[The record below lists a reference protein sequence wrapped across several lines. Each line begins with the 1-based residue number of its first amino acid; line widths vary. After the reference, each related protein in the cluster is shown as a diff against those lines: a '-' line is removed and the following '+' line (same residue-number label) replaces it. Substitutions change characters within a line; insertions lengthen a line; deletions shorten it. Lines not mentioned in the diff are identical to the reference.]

1 MGYQNWATILALSV
15 RKRRAHMKVRDIMT
29 KEVTIVSAAQSI
41 ADVAHTMRQ
50 LDIGSLPVVQN
61 GQLIGIITD
70 RDITIRVVAD
80 GLDPHME
87 TAERHMSRDPIVA
100 SPDWPVEQAAQLM
113 AREQIRRLPVAE
125 NGRLVG
131 YMALGDLATQDRDKQ
146 VGETLEEISQPADTL
161 RNQSTS
167 GR

>member
-1 MGYQNWATILALSV
+1 MN
-15 RKRRAHMKVRDIMT
+15 VRDIMT
-29 KEVTIVSAAQSI
+29 KEVTIVTPAQPI
-41 ADVAHTMRQ
+41 TDGAHTMRQ
-50 LDIGSLPVVQN
+50 LDIGSLPVVRD
-61 GQLIGIITD
+61 GQLVGIITD
-70 RDITIRVVAD
+70 RDIAIRVVAD

-131 YMALGDLATQDRDKQ
+131 YLALGDLAAQNRDRQ
-146 VGETLEEISQPADTL
+146 VGETLEEISQPSASQGGQ
-161 RNQSTS
+161 RRS
-167 GR
+167 

>member
-1 MGYQNWATILALSV
+1 
-15 RKRRAHMKVRDIMT
+15 MKVRDIMNT
-29 KEVTIVSAAQSI
+29 EVTFASAAQPI
-41 ADVAHTMRQ
+41 ADVAHIMRQ
-50 LDIGSLPVVQN
+50 LDIGSLPVVQD
-61 GQLIGIITD
+61 GRLLGIITD

-80 GLDPHME
+80 GLDPVME

-100 SPDWPVEQAAQLM
+100 SPDWPIEQAAQLM

-131 YMALGDLATQDRDKQ
+131 YLALGDLATQNRDKQ
-146 VGETLEEISQPADTL
+146 VGETLEEISQPADTP
-161 RNQSTS
+161 RNQFEV

>member
-1 MGYQNWATILALSV
+1 M
-15 RKRRAHMKVRDIMT
+15 HMKVRDIMT
-29 KEVTIVSAAQSI
+29 KEVSLVTAAQPI
-41 ADVAHTMRQ
+41 TDVAHMMRQ
-50 LDIGSLPVVQN
+50 LDIGSLPVVRD

-70 RDITIRVVAD
+70 RDIAIRVVAD

-131 YMALGDLATQDRDKQ
+131 YLALGDLAAQNRDRQ
-146 VGETLEEISQPADTL
+146 VGETLEEISQPTDARGSQRT
-161 RNQSTS
+161 TEH
-167 GR
+167 

>member
-1 MGYQNWATILALSV
+1 
-15 RKRRAHMKVRDIMT
+15 MKVRDIMT
-29 KEVTIVSAAQSI
+29 NAVTIVTASQPI
-41 ADVAHTMRQ
+41 TDVAHTMRQ
-50 LDIGSLPVVQN
+50 LDIGSLPVVQD

-70 RDITIRVVAD
+70 RDIAIRVVAD
-80 GLDPHME
+80 GLDPHIE

-131 YMALGDLATQDRDKQ
+131 YLALGDLASQNRDRQ
-146 VGETLEEISQPADTL
+146 VGETLEEISQPADTP
-161 RNQSTS
+161 RNQRTT

>member
-1 MGYQNWATILALSV
+1 MN
-15 RKRRAHMKVRDIMT
+15 VRDIMT
-29 KEVTIVSAAQSI
+29 KDVTLVTAAQPI
-41 ADVAHTMRQ
+41 TDVAHMMRQ
-50 LDIGSLPVVQN
+50 LDIGSLPVVRD

-100 SPDWPVEQAAQLM
+100 SPDWPVEQAARLM

-131 YMALGDLATQDRDKQ
+131 YLALGDLAAQNHDRQ
-146 VGETLEEISQPADTL
+146 VGETLEEISQPTDT
-161 RNQSTS
+161 RGNRQ
-167 GR
+167 

>member
-1 MGYQNWATILALSV
+1 MN
-15 RKRRAHMKVRDIMT
+15 VRDVMT
-29 KEVTIVSAAQSI
+29 KEVAVVSSTQPI
-41 ADVAHTMRQ
+41 ADVAHMMRE
-50 LDIGSLPVVQN
+50 LDIGSLPVVRD
-61 GQLIGIITD
+61 GQLVGIITD
-70 RDITIRVVAD
+70 RDIAIRVVAD

-131 YMALGDLATQDRDKQ
+131 YLALGDLAVQNRDRQ
-146 VGETLEEISQPADTL
+146 VGETLEEISRPTDT
-161 RNQSTS
+161 
-167 GR
+167 

>member
-1 MGYQNWATILALSV
+1 MCLTTCRHALA
-15 RKRRAHMKVRDIMT
+15 RNEEEAMKVRDIMS
-29 KEVTIVSAAQSI
+29 KDVMIVTAAQSI

-50 LDIGSLPVVQN
+50 LDIGSLPVVQD
-61 GQLIGIITD
+61 GQLLGIITD

-100 SPDWPVEQAAQLM
+100 SPDWPIEQAAQLM

-131 YMALGDLATQDRDKQ
+131 YLALGDLATQNRDRQ
-146 VGETLEEISQPADTL
+146 VGETLEEISQPDDTQ
-161 RNQSTS
+161 R
-167 GR
+167 R